1 MFSTTYKINQ
11 NICQRLKFVFSLDKY
26 YAAMNSRII
35 LNAGDDDAA
44 IEQIPKRKGERK
56 RKSGEKKIIKG
67 NKVIKTGE
75 K

>member
-44 IEQIPKRKGERK
+44 IEQMPKRKGKGKENRGKKDNNER
-56 RKSGEKKIIKG
+56 
-67 NKVIKTGE
+67 
-75 K
+75 